1 MRIIAILIAAY
12 LCSFAPGS
20 IAAPA
25 EKSQQVWTKD
35 RQLYLNE
42 LSELVRLRRAKK
54 ALADIEAKIRL
65 NPNDGLL
72 YATRA
77 RVYTVM
83 DENEL
88 AIADADKAL
97 SLLPN
102 CALALTTKSEA
113 LSRMDRPKE
122 AIVYSDKAFA
132 LQPDSRYVLDDR
144 IKILSCIGRRKDAI
158 AIAEKQLAL
167 DPDNGVKRGQLIKL
181 YLSDKNPK
189 KVIEYSSEELKRFP
203 KAKNYEYFVTL
214 RGNAYLQIGQWK
226 QAEQDFSAAIKLN
239 SMSLDGHRGL
249 IKVYKMTGR
258 VKEGEKLERDL
269 KSIEGDFRPL

>member
-1 MRIIAILIAAY
+1 MRIIAFLIAAC
-12 LCSFAPGS
+12 LCSFTPGS
-20 IAAPA
+20 IAAPG
-25 EKSQQVWTKD
+25 EKSQHVWTKE

-42 LSELVRLRRAKK
+42 MSELIRHRRGKE
-54 ALADIEAKIRL
+54 ALANIEAKIRL

-77 RVYTVM
+77 RIYTIV

-88 AIADADKAL
+88 AIVDADKAL

-113 LSRMDRPKE
+113 LSRLDRPKE

-132 LQPDSRYVLDDR
+132 LQPNSRYVLDDR
-144 IKILSCIGRRKDAI
+144 IKILICLGRRKDAI
-158 AIAEKQLAL
+158 AIAEKQLAG
-167 DPDNGVKRGQLIKL
+167 DPDSGIKRGQLIKL

-189 KVIEYSSEELKRFP
+189 KVIEHSSEELKRFP

-214 RGNAYLQIGQWK
+214 RGNAYLQLEQWK
-226 QAEQDFSAAIKLN
+226 KAEQDFLAAMKLN

-258 VKEGEKLERDL
+258 AREAEKLERDL